1 MDLPIAIKCEEI
13 DDKCDDTIIDIC
25 DVNNEINTQES
36 NKIKKKLVISPE
48 LFSLASYYIQQR
60 EQYEQREQQN
70 MLQITCDEN
79 MTITKCCMKIGKPI
93 WLSLLIAMIVLF
105 IMEYDLVA
113 GMICIILVVYALYL
127 HHIYVNAIEPHT

>member
-36 NKIKKKLVISPE
+36 NKIKKNIVISPV
-48 LFSLASYYIQQR
+48 LLSIISHHRQQYIDTPSPTQT
-60 EQYEQREQQN
+60 N
-70 MLQITCDEN
+70 NGD
-79 MTITKCCMKIGKPI
+79 MTINKCCMKIGKPI

-113 GMICIILVVYALYL
+113 GIICVVLAVYALYL
-127 HHIYVNAIEPHT
+127 HHIYVNAIEQHA